1 MDGTMMT
8 TLIGGQITPTSVAI
22 SNGWIVWSDPSVP
35 SIAIANVYTGMTSQ
49 GVINGV

>member
-22 SNGWIVWSDPSVP
+22 SNRWIVWSDPLVP
-35 SIAIANVYTGMTSQ
+35 TIAVADADTGIMSQ
-49 GVINGV
+49 GAIYGV